1 MIVIELVQRYRR
13 PDMLLNNLSKT
24 QEHEELAT
32 VMFISLNWKSELCIA
47 HIIKVESHHKLIGYL
62 MSLSAYIYLDLGNV
76 ILN

>member
-13 PDMLLNNLSKT
+13 PEMLLNNLSMKP
-24 QEHEELAT
+24 EHEELAI

-47 HIIKVESHHKLIGYL
+47 HIIKVQSYYKLIGYL
-62 MSLSAYIYLDLGNV
+62 MSLSAYIYLDLGIV